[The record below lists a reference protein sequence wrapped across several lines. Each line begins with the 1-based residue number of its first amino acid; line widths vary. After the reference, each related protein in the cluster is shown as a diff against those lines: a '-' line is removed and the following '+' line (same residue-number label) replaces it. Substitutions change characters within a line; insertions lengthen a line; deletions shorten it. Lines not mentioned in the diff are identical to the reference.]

1 MPDAAPDQQETPENS
16 STPATPAPSAP
27 TVCLRCKAP
36 GPVSDD
42 GFCGKCEQLM
52 EQACL

>member
-1 MPDAAPDQQETPENS
+1 MNNTVPEKQEVLAAPVEQAQM
-16 STPATPAPSAP
+16 
-27 TVCLRCKAP
+27 VCLRCKSA

-42 GFCGKCEQLM
+42 GFCNQCELLM

>member
-1 MPDAAPDQQETPENS
+1 MTDAAPDKQEDPEI
-16 STPATPAPSAP
+16 PAEQPQ
-27 TVCLRCKAP
+27 TVCLRCKSP

-42 GFCGKCEQLM
+42 GFCSKCEQLM

>member
-1 MPDAAPDQQETPENS
+1 MPDAASDKPEPAKILPTP
-16 STPATPAPSAP
+16 PAQKES
-27 TVCLRCKAP
+27 VCLRCKAP

-42 GFCGKCEQLM
+42 GFCSKCEQLM

>member
-1 MPDAAPDQQETPENS
+1 MPETEPDKQEI
-16 STPATPAPSAP
+16 PAIPVIVEQ
-27 TVCLRCKAP
+27 TVCLRCKSP

-42 GFCGKCEQLM
+42 GFCSKCEQLM

>member
-1 MPDAAPDQQETPENS
+1 MPDTDPDKQEAPVI
-16 STPATPAPSAP
+16 PAEQAQ
-27 TVCLRCKAP
+27 TVCLRCKTT

-42 GFCGKCEQLM
+42 GFCNKCEQLM